1 MTLELRLILLA
12 GLVLV
17 AVAAGLWFKFNNGR
31 AKSVVGGEKVDLK
44 ELAAIKD
51 GEPVT
56 RFGKKITFLQFSSE
70 YCSQCVT
77 TARTLRDLELH
88 GDGVLHI
95 EVDITHRLDLAKKFS
110 ILQTPTTLVLD
121 AQGRITSR
129 IGGAA
134 RSQTLK
140 DEIGLF
146 EI

>member
-1 MTLELRLILLA
+1 MPIEIRLILLA
-12 GLVLV
+12 GLVLL
-17 AVAAGLWFKFNNGR
+17 ALAGGIYWRVTTGR
-31 AKSVVGGEKVDLK
+31 AKRVESGEQIDLALLQATK
-44 ELAAIKD
+44 N
-51 GEPVT
+51 GQPVS
-56 RFGKKITFLQFSSE
+56 RFGKKVTFLQFSSE
-70 YCSQCVT
+70 FCTQCVA
-77 TARTLRDLELH
+77 TARTFRELEEQS
-88 GDGVLHI
+88 DDILHI

-134 RSQTLK
+134 KAQTIK

>member
-1 MTLELRLILLA
+1 MPLELRLILLA
-12 GLVLV
+12 ALVL
-17 AVAAGLWFKFNNGR
+17 AALAAGIWFKLSNGR
-31 AKSVVGGEKVDLK
+31 SKSVRAGEVVDLA
-44 ELAAIKD
+44 ELGAVKD

-70 YCSQCVT
+70 FCSQCVS

-95 EVDITHRLDLAKKFS
+95 EVDITNRLDLAKKFS

-134 RSQTLK
+134 REQTLR

>member
-1 MTLELRLILLA
+1 MPLELRLILLA
-12 GLVLV
+12 SLVL
-17 AVAAGLWFKFNNGR
+17 AALAAGIWFKFSNGR
-31 AKSVVGGEKVDLK
+31 SKSVRSGQKVDLA
-44 ELAAIKD
+44 ELRAIKD

-70 YCSQCVT
+70 FCSQCVS

-95 EVDITHRLDLAKKFS
+95 EVDITNRLDLAKKFS

-134 RSQTLK
+134 REQTLR

>member
-1 MTLELRLILLA
+1 MTLELRLILLVA
-12 GLVLV
+12 LVLL

-31 AKSVVGGEKVDLK
+31 ARSVTSGEKVDLK
-44 ELAAIKD
+44 ELAATKD

-56 RFGKKITFLQFSSE
+56 QFGKKITFLQFSSE
-70 YCSQCVT
+70 FCSQCVT

-95 EVDITHRLDLAKKFS
+95 EVDITNRLDLAKKFS

-134 RSQTLK
+134 RAQTLQ